1 MTKRFTQEAIQQAIA
16 HLPQETDE
24 DAEYEALVS
33 QGDKLWRKNERFEP
47 KKRNLKIKQSLYQK
61 GFDLEMIQR
70 FIVEKEEASE

>member
-1 MTKRFTQEAIQQAIA
+1 
-16 HLPQETDE
+16 
-24 DAEYEALVS
+24 
-33 QGDKLWRKNERFEP
+33 KLWRKNERFEP